1 MKKVL
6 LTESQV
12 RLIKEEVNKNDTIQ
26 KLLFTDADK
35 VKFIDDLD
43 GSRIIPVVDGKKI
56 GDKFVKVDVVKVPYN
71 DKELSQLNIEVEPGI
86 RHLGIAEKLFEAF
99 ILSGK
104 PACFIYGDEGLNPDS
119 LWGEIAK
126 NTKIKVKR
134 LNGNGIM
141 GYIKKK

>member
-1 MKKVL
+1 MKKIL

-43 GSRIIPVVDGKKI
+43 GNRIVPVVDGKQI
-56 GDKFVKVDVVKVPYN
+56 GDKFVKVEVIKVPYN
-71 DKELSQLNIEVEPGI
+71 DKELSQLNIEVEPDI

-99 ILSGK
+99 ILGGK
-104 PACFIYGDEGLNPDS
+104 PACFIYGDEGLIPDS

-126 NTKIKVKR
+126 NDKIKVKR
-134 LNGNGIM
+134 LKNNGVM
-141 GYIKKK
+141 GYLKKK